1 LKVAVAVYTP
11 GQAYFWGSIISLLLK
26 DGHQV
31 LVLARESGL
40 IKKILS
46 QYTVQYV
53 TFGKSKRANYSK
65 LLQLPGQFITS
76 FKCLNRFR
84 PDIITGASI
93 LESNTAAILGKPCI
107 IFEDT
112 EITPALERLQWQLTA
127 SCIVTPS
134 CFKLNLGKKQVRING
149 YKELAYLHP
158 NYFKPDPAI
167 FGELKIQPEEKYAV
181 VRFNSFSAV
190 HDVKLH
196 GLSIDDKY
204 KIVSELRKYVKVFI
218 AAEGELPEDLAKHR
232 IPIQPHRIHHALH
245 YAQIVMG
252 DSGTITSEAAV
263 LGTPSIRCNSGL
275 GLKELGNFIEL
286 ENTYDLIYC
295 AQHLEDILPKALA
308 LISNPRLKEE
318 WGIKCRKLLSE
329 KIDVAKFMVDL
340 IENYSGTGKKLP
352 HN

>member
-1 LKVAVAVYTP
+1 MKVAVAVYTP

-46 QYTVQYV
+46 PYTVQYV
-53 TFGKSKRANYSK
+53 TYGKSKRANYSK

-84 PDIITGASI
+84 PDIIAGASI

-112 EITPALERLQWQLTA
+112 EITPILERLQWQLTA

-134 CFKLNLGKKQVRING
+134 CFKLNLGKKHLRING

-167 FGELKIQPEEKYAV
+167 FGELKIQPEEKYAI
-181 VRFNSFSAV
+181 VRFNSFNAI
-190 HDVKLH
+190 HDIKLR
-196 GLSIDDKY
+196 GLSMDDKNQ
-204 KIVSELRKYVKVFI
+204 IVSELEKYVKVFI
-218 AAEGELPEDLAKHR
+218 AAEGELPEGLAAHR
-232 IPIQPHRIHHALH
+232 IPIQSQRIHHALY
-245 YAQIVMG
+245 YAQMVMG
-252 DSGTITSEAAV
+252 DSGTIISEAAV
-263 LGTPSIRCNSGL
+263 LGTPSIRYHSGL
-275 GLKELGNFIEL
+275 GINELGNFIEL
-286 ENTYDLIYC
+286 ENTYDLLYC
-295 AQHLEDILPKALA
+295 IPHLEDVLPKALA
-308 LISNPRLKEE
+308 LIRNPRLKEE
-318 WGIKCRKLLSE
+318 WDIKRRKLLSE
-329 KIDVAKFMVDL
+329 KIDVAKFMADL
-340 IENYSGTGKKLP
+340 IENYPRTGNELKTV
-352 HN
+352 